1 MSEKT
6 AHTPGRQ
13 GKELKG
19 WHVLLWMLGFFGIV
33 FAVNS
38 VFLYQALT
46 SFPGEDVKK
55 SYVQGLN
62 YNQTLEARAVQAT
75 LGWRAEIGLDGDT
88 IILNLEDKR
97 GDKLP
102 GLAIIGELRRRTTQ
116 QADQILTFKAGGIRG
131 DYLAATDGLA
141 AGQWDVRINVL
152 DLDTEQT
159 LFSARKTLIVK

>member
-1 MSEKT
+1 MSNQTAPISDKT
-6 AHTPGRQ
+6 

-19 WHVLLWMLGFFGIV
+19 WHVLLWMLGFFGIM
-33 FAVNS
+33 FAVNG
-38 VFLYQALT
+38 VFLYHAIT

-62 YNQTLEARAVQAT
+62 YNQTLEARAAQKA
-75 LGWRAEIGLDGDT
+75 LGWRAEIGHDGAT
-88 IILNLEDKR
+88 IILHLEDKVGNALSGR
-97 GDKLP
+97 Q
-102 GLAIIGELRRRTTQ
+102 IIGELRRQTTQ
-116 QADQILTFKAGGIRG
+116 QADQILIFKAGMGG

-141 AGQWDVRINVL
+141 TGQWDVRISVF